1 MEPEVLKTE
10 NILAGEQNTAWKK
23 KKIIIPQAQS
33 VKFSKK
39 TKKGK
44 EKEKKRVNFLLS
56 EDAGIKSVVRFT
68 FFSFTN
74 PDPSADPV
82 TPISYTSCTSISK
95 KREK

>member
-39 TKKGK
+39 KRKKR
-44 EKEKKRVNFLLS
+44 KKRVNFLLS

-82 TPISYTSCTSISK
+82 TPISYTSCTSTSK